1 MLNKLGK
8 LEKLII
14 SLSAVISCA
23 LLLVNIADILLGVSA
38 RSLNL
43 NLKLVWTEEL
53 ARFALV
59 WFALI
64 GASAAYHEGDHMSID
79 FIVNK
84 FNFKL
89 KTLCKFI
96 ALIIQLIVL
105 GVLIYYGC
113 LNIQGS
119 WAIKTMALKIP
130 RAWPLMA
137 VPLGAGM
144 LFIVLILHYILNLNK
159 KNV

>member
-1 MLNKLGK
+1 MLNKLEK
-8 LEKLII
+8 LEKLIV
-14 SLSAVISCA
+14 SLSAVIGCA
-23 LLLVNIADILLGVSA
+23 LLLVNIADILLGVYV

-53 ARFALV
+53 ARFTLV
-59 WFALI
+59 WFVLI
-64 GASAAYHEGDHMSID
+64 GASAAYHEGDHMAID

-89 KTLCKFI
+89 QALCKFI

-105 GVLIYYGC
+105 GVLIYYGW

-119 WAIKTMALKIP
+119 WAVKTMALKIS

-144 LFIVLILHYILNLNK
+144 LFIVLILHYINK
-159 KNV
+159 QHD

>member
-1 MLNKLGK
+1 MLNKLEK
-8 LEKLII
+8 LEKLIVM
-14 SLSAVISCA
+14 LSAVIGCT
-23 LLLVNIADILLGVSA
+23 LLLVNIADILLGVFV

-59 WFALI
+59 WFVLI
-64 GASAAYHEGDHMSID
+64 GASAAYHEGDHMAID
-79 FIVNK
+79 FIINK

-89 KTLCKFI
+89 QALCKFI

-105 GVLIYYGC
+105 GVLIYYGW

-119 WAIKTMALKIP
+119 WAVKTMALKIS

-144 LFIVLILHYILNLNK
+144 LFVVLILSYINK
-159 KNV
+159 K